1 MSDMDGIRAAAKA
14 SKADKLEALDVKNTS
29 PKVTPHGPSEAPL
42 DTSVPCGIPP
52 TQDRPAFKSGGRVE
66 GAASKSRLDRPGRG
80 KKAYGGAT
88 DDDSAAKKLAV
99 SQAAASAVGNMTA
112 PDPRKG
118 YADGGDVEEEG
129 VSGPDK
135 NGMMTYNKP
144 MAKLYRN
151 PQGARAGYADGGA
164 VKPKKG
170 ATTVNVI
177 IAPQGGGA
185 AAPPPMPMPPPS
197 DAGPPPPAVVPP
209 RPAAVMPPP
218 GGLPPVPP
226 GGLAPPMRKAGG
238 RVTGG
243 YDAGAGSGLG
253 REEKIAKYGAN
264 ARKQTEGNS

>member
-42 DTSVPCGIPP
+42 DTSVARGIPP
-52 TQDRPAFKSGGRVE
+52 TQDRPAFKSGGRVD
-66 GAASKSRLDRPGRG
+66 GAAAKSRLDRPGRG
-80 KKAYGGAT
+80 APKKKAMGGSAE
-88 DDDSAAKKLAV
+88 DDSAAKKLAV
-99 SQAAASAVGNMTA
+99 NQAAASAVGDMTA

-118 YADGGDVEEEG
+118 YADGGSVEEEG

-144 MAKLYRN
+144 MAKMYRN

-218 GGLPPVPP
+218 GGLPNLPP

-238 RVTGG
+238 RVNAD

-253 REEKIAKYGAN
+253 RQEKIEHYGKN
-264 ARKQTEGNS
+264 AGKKP